1 MSDEKRAKIIIAIAE
16 LESILDCKVKCL
28 TITADDGAKI
38 HILNDDPAHPLG
50 TIL

>member
-16 LESILDCKVKCL
+16 LELILDCKVKSL
-28 TITADDGAKI
+28 TITAHDATKI
-38 HILNDDPAHPLG
+38 HIINDDPTHPLG